1 MIYCI
6 DVITAD
12 TSTLKNRGLAYAFT
26 ASPWIITA
34 FAGPPASES
43 AYVHIYWRWGFGIFA
58 IILPFVAAPFIYILK
73 KTERKAKEKLAEANV
88 ASEKK
93 PQRTLVQS
101 VWFYLI
107 EFDGKS
113 PLSSDYLNAILNG
126 SL

>member
-26 ASPWIITA
+26 SSPWIITA

-58 IILPFVAAPFIYILK
+58 IILPFVAAPFVYILK
-73 KTERKAKEKLAEANV
+73 KTEKKAKETLAGVEP
-88 ASEKK
+88 SEKG
-93 PQRTLVQS
+93 PQRTLLQS
-101 VWFYLI
+101 IWFYLI
-107 EFDGKS
+107 EFDGWCLGS
-113 PLSSDYLNAILNG
+113 IDCFPGLS
-126 SL
+126 